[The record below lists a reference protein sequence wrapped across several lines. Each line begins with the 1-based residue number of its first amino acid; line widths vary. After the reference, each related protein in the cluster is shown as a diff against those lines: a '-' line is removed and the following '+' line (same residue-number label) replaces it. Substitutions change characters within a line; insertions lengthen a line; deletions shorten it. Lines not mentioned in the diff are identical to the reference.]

1 MAFADDA
8 GVRDL
13 DFDGRITISI
23 DHIEG
28 VIVRELEIDIQI
40 SKIGGGCAVCQ
51 QPALRRSHN
60 TGDINGY
67 LESSSV
73 DDRIGRYFYD
83 YRSE

>member
-23 DHIEG
+23 DHIES

-40 SKIGGGCAVCQ
+40 SKIGGGCAVRQ

-60 TGDINGY
+60 RRQVNCH
-67 LESSSV
+67 LHCARV